1 VLNRRFYHTSQF
13 AHKAAVSVRTLRYY
27 DKVGLLPPSQYTE
40 SGHRL
45 YSDDDLLSLQQILAL
60 KFLGFSLDEIKRYLQ
75 ANPQRFQD
83 ILAKQKAMMRDK
95 RAQLDAII
103 QALEEAEK
111 LLSADHCNWET
122 LVQVIQ
128 VIQMQHNNDWVSK
141 YFTPE
146 QRQTLGELSDQSYS
160 EEAKRQLA
168 GRGEWTEEDQKAIDQ
183 QYAFLAAELRRLV
196 AEGADP
202 GSPDAQAV
210 AKLQSDLIFAFT
222 QGNPEIQAGLKTLW
236 QKVDALP
243 KEQRPITMPWGEQEA
258 VFLSRALEI
267 YRQHQGESGGA

>member
-1 VLNRRFYHTSQF
+1 LNRRFYHTSQF

-27 DKVGLLPPSQYTE
+27 DQVGLLPPSRYTE

-75 ANPQRFQD
+75 ADPQRFQD
-83 ILAKQKAMMRDK
+83 MLAKQKAMMRDK

-103 QALEEAEK
+103 QAIEEAEK
-111 LLSADHCNWET
+111 LLSADRCNWEA

-128 VIQMQHNNDWVSK
+128 VIQMQQNNNWVNT

-160 EEAKRQLA
+160 EEAKHQLA
-168 GRGEWTEEDQKAIDQ
+168 SRGEWTEADQKAIDQ
-183 QYAFLAAELRRLV
+183 QYAFLASELRRLV
-196 AEGADP
+196 AEGTDP
-202 GSPDAQAV
+202 GDPDAQAA

-222 QGNPEIQAGLKTLW
+222 QGSPEIQAGLQTLW

-243 KEQRPITMPWGEQEA
+243 SEQRPITMPWNEEEGA
-258 VFLSRALEI
+258 FLSRAMEI
-267 YRQHQGESGGA
+267 YRKRQDDSGGA